1 MRPVTVK
8 RLIPDLHGS
17 FLRGL
22 EERRGI
28 QQDQKRRKERERERP
43 TGFHAADAN
52 ANRYRCITELSTVR
66 CFAINFPARPL
77 EPALARQE
85 ERKRRG
91 EREREREES
100 GLFFSVCTTDMRACA
115 SCARPRPQNKIY
127 TAVNGETMVTSAENR
142 DSNRFTAVNLG
153 WNGI

>member
-28 QQDQKRRKERERERP
+28 QQDQKRRKEREGEREADWFPRGRRQCKSLP
-43 TGFHAADAN
+43 MHHRAVNRSLLRDKLSRSSARTGP
-52 ANRYRCITELSTVR
+52 R
-66 CFAINFPARPL
+66 PARR
-77 EPALARQE
+77 EGE
-85 ERKRRG
+85 ER
-91 EREREREES
+91 RERERES
-100 GLFFSVCTTDMRACA
+100 GLFFSMCTTDMRACA

>member
-17 FLRGL
+17 FLRGP
-22 EERRGI
+22 EEGRGI
-28 QQDQKRRKERERERP
+28 QQGQEARRERQADWFPRGRRQCKSLPMHHRAVNRSLLRDKLSRSNRP
-43 TGFHAADAN
+43 SS
-52 ANRYRCITELSTVR
+52 LV
-66 CFAINFPARPL
+66 
-77 EPALARQE
+77 
-85 ERKRRG
+85 RRG
-91 EREREREES
+91 RESKKEES
-100 GLFFSVCTTDMRACA
+100 GLFSVCTTDMRACA
-115 SCARPRPQNKIY
+115 PCARPRPQNKIY

>member
-22 EERRGI
+22 EERRVSN
-28 QQDQKRRKERERERP
+28 RTRKE
-43 TGFHAADAN
+43 
-52 ANRYRCITELSTVR
+52 
-66 CFAINFPARPL
+66 
-77 EPALARQE
+77 
-85 ERKRRG
+85 G
-91 EREREREES
+91 EREREADWFPRGRRQCKSLPMHHRAVNRSLLRDKLSRSSARTGPRLVRREGEERKEGEKS
-100 GLFFSVCTTDMRACA
+100 GLFSVCTTDMRACA